1 MAYPNNYGGGYP
13 QQQQAPQGQP
23 QAAGGFNP
31 WKPGQGGGGLDEYIL
46 TVEECKPGSS
56 KQDPTKQNLE
66 WAGKNHEGKPANK
79 AWSIGK
85 EWRFDWNQQ
94 PPRYVD
100 DKNPQRQVNENT
112 TMGVLLRCI
121 VEGVPYDL
129 RNAAQALQS
138 RPGGPLSPAAW
149 QGSRWHMCKVEMD
162 FGQGPRAV
170 IWPIA
175 FLGFSNEPM
184 PQVQWRTPNHSSGQ
198 AGLHANPPAPNGQM
212 QPGPGHPGQQG
223 YPPQQGQP
231 FPGQGAPPMGMQP
244 AGQYLQQQ
252 GHPQY
257 PPQQQVPQQQVPQQQ
272 AYNMS
277 AAPQYPPQG
286 QPGYPPQGQPQGYA
300 PQGQPGQPGYP
311 PQGGGY
317 PQGPGQFHG

>member
-13 QQQQAPQGQP
+13 QQQQVPQGQ
-23 QAAGGFNP
+23 QGQAGGFNP
-31 WKPGQGGGGLDEYIL
+31 WKPGQNGGGLDEYIL

-212 QPGPGHPGQQG
+212 QMQPGPA
-223 YPPQQGQP
+223 QGQM

-257 PPQQQVPQQQVPQQQ
+257 PPQQQPVPQQQQ

-286 QPGYPPQGQPQGYA
+286 QPGYPPQGQPQPGYA